1 MRETVD
7 VIVIG
12 GGIIGMSAALQI
24 AQRSS
29 LRVLVAEK
37 GSGPGEGSTGS
48 SSAVCR
54 FRYTRPETVQLAKD
68 GIAAYR
74 NWGEFLGCHSPLAR
88 YQQIGVLWLSN
99 DRQQAKQDADRLASL
114 GVSVDAI
121 DDAEVSS
128 RFPSISTCGIPPDL
142 VNGSPH
148 ACTDGGNLHL
158 LEHAGGYMDPSDA
171 LQDLIDAA
179 RSLQV
184 DLQFKTE
191 VADIEIVGGVV
202 RGVRFKDGSRVAC
215 ETVILSAGPWST
227 LLLDRVGLGGL
238 WPLEP
243 TRIQIAHIDRPPSV
257 SGDLPVC
264 VDMAGGIYFRPQNRG
279 QQIVIGSIRE
289 EDELEAVSDADDF
302 ARYADDEF
310 IREKLHALS
319 HRLGF
324 PDLKGPVRGYSG
336 LYTMNRKDMH
346 PVVGPTPI
354 DGLMVAS
361 GFSGHGFKLAPAIGS
376 LLARAITESASH
388 FDTTVDES
396 FLSFAREPI
405 KLPSLNV
412 LA

>member
-1 MRETVD
+1 
-7 VIVIG
+7 
-12 GGIIGMSAALQI
+12 
-24 AQRSS
+24 
-29 LRVLVAEK
+29 
-37 GSGPGEGSTGS
+37 
-48 SSAVCR
+48 
-54 FRYTRPETVQLAKD
+54 
-68 GIAAYR
+68 
-74 NWGEFLGCHSPLAR
+74 
-88 YQQIGVLWLSN
+88 
-99 DRQQAKQDADRLASL
+99 
-114 GVSVDAI
+114 VSVDAI

-148 ACTDGGNLHL
+148 ACTNGGNLHL

-171 LQDLIDAA
+171 LQDLIVAA

-191 VADIEIVGGVV
+191 VADIEIVGGAV
-202 RGVRFKDGSRVAC
+202 RGVRFKDGCRVAC

-257 SGDLPVC
+257 GGDLPVC

-279 QQIVIGSIRE
+279 QQIIIGSIRE

-302 ARYADDEF
+302 ARFADDQF
-310 IREKLHALS
+310 IREKIHALS

-324 PDLKGPVRGYSG
+324 PDLRGAVRGYSG

-346 PVVGPTPI
+346 PVVGPTPT

-376 LLARAITESASH
+376 LLARAITESTSH